1 MCIKDGANRARRF
14 GVVSPMRIFRSRA
27 AVSLAALAALTMTA
41 SPALAHGRDGWRYRH
56 HRGGGIDGGD
66 VLAGVLVIGGIAAIM
81 SAASKKDKDA
91 EQAQPNR
98 YPGGPQADEQGYG
111 DEPAEPEYGA
121 RDGDVDQVPAD
132 ADADADADRG
142 TARGSFDGAVDACS
156 AALDRSERQLD
167 TVENVRRM
175 GGRYSVEGRLQ
186 DGHDYACSVD
196 DGGTVRSV
204 AVDGQAMI

>member
-1 MCIKDGANRARRF
+1 
-14 GVVSPMRIFRSRA
+14 MRIFRSRT

-66 VLAGVLVIGGIAAIM
+66 VLAGVLVIGGLAAIM

-91 EQAQPNR
+91 DQAQPYR
-98 YPGGPQADEQGYG
+98 YPGGPQAEDQGYGDQGYG
-111 DEPAEPEYGA
+111 DEQAGPDYGA
-121 RDGDVDQVPAD
+121 RDDQVEAAP
-132 ADADADADRG
+132 ADADRG
-142 TARGSFDGAVDACS
+142 TARGSFGGSFDGAVDACS